1 MKEFTYTVKDP
12 VGIHARPAGRIV
24 AAVSEY
30 KSFITMWKGDQPYDL
45 KKLLTVM
52 GSGLKCGDKI
62 VVRVEGY
69 DEDEALEAVK
79 EALKK
84 NL

>member
-24 AAVSEY
+24 SAVSGY
-30 KSFITMWKGDQPYDL
+30 KSFITMWKGEQPYDL

-69 DEDEALEAVK
+69 DEDEAYEAVK